1 MADHRTLVLMR
12 HGKSSY
18 PAGIRDHE
26 RPLAERGLREA
37 RLGGEWI
44 RENVL
49 PIDAALCSTSRRT
62 VDTLAATG
70 IEAPTGFV
78 ESIYGG
84 SPADVISAIR
94 TTSENVS
101 ILLVVGHE
109 PGIPWTA
116 LDLASNENSEAAQRI
131 KDKFPT
137 SAIAVLSVPGS
148 WSDLDDS
155 VATLLEFHV
164 PR

>member
-1 MADHRTLVLMR
+1 MAEHRTLVLMR

-18 PAGIRDHE
+18 PEGIRDHE

-44 RENVL
+44 RENVPPL
-49 PIDAALCSTSRRT
+49 DAVLCSTSRRT
-62 VDTLAATG
+62 VDTLTATAVD
-70 IEAPTGFV
+70 APTGFDK
-78 ESIYGG
+78 SIYGG
-84 SPADVISAIR
+84 SQADVINAIK
-94 TTSENVS
+94 TTSANVNT
-101 ILLVVGHE
+101 LLVIGHA

-131 KDKFPT
+131 RDKFPT
-137 SAIAVLSVPGS
+137 SAIAVLSVPVP
-148 WSDLDDS
+148 WSELDDAA
-155 VATLLEFHV
+155 ATLLEFHV

>member
-18 PAGIRDHE
+18 PEGIRDHE
-26 RPLAERGLREA
+26 RQLAERGLREA
-37 RLGGEWI
+37 RIGGEWI
-44 RENVL
+44 RENV
-49 PIDAALCSTSRRT
+49 PPVDAVLCSTSRRT
-62 VDTLAATG
+62 VETLASTG
-70 IEAPTGFV
+70 IEAPAGF
-78 ESIYGG
+78 EKSIYGG
-84 SPADVISAIR
+84 SPADVIAAAR
-94 TTSENVS
+94 TTSDHVKT
-101 ILLVVGHE
+101 LLIVGHE

-131 KDKFPT
+131 RDKFPT
-137 SAIAVLSVPGS
+137 SAIAVLSVPVP
-148 WSDLDDS
+148 WTELDDS